1 MQLKLKNFFPPA
13 FVSLKIFAIYIYNL
27 RVSIYIFVQRDLYTY
42 IYQKLYI
49 HIHTYNV
56 HLSICIFIYKYEQ
69 LFQKQHK
76 LKEMAARYTSVH
88 REKTC
93 NSQNLQGFG
102 ESSLK
107 SINFCKTFSFFEGNI
122 FPSISFCPSFS
133 VDLEICASEFFSTKS
148 KI

>member
-1 MQLKLKNFFPPA
+1 MQLKLKNFSPPA
-13 FVSLKIFAIYIYNL
+13 FVSLKIFAIYIYITYVFL
-27 RVSIYIFVQRDLYTY
+27 YISLYRE
-42 IYQKLYI
+42 IYI
-49 HIHTYNV
+49 HIYIRSYIYIYTHNI

-76 LKEMAARYTSVH
+76 LKEMAASYTSVH